1 MSVGRCHGEGPQP
14 PSARE
19 GEVEAVLN
27 IVNWYQMSPV
37 LHLRGK
43 KEEKKKGF
51 VLRKEMCVELLS

>member
-14 PSARE
+14 PSACE

-37 LHLRGK
+37 LNLRGN
-43 KEEKKKGF
+43 KEGKKKGF